1 MRILAIDY
9 GGARVGLAVS
19 DPGRSFAFPLR
30 TLPAGAGLID
40 AIAGVCGAEE
50 VGEIV
55 VGFPRTL
62 AGHVGPQAA
71 TVERFVEELRRAV
84 TVPIAFEDE
93 RFSTAF
99 AERELAASS
108 ARADHDSAAAAAI
121 LESYLTRIAHA
132 EHAQCYNFE

>member
-30 TLPAGAGLID
+30 TLPVDAGLIE

-71 TVERFVEELRRAV
+71 TVERFVEALRRAV

-99 AERELAASS
+99 AARELTTS
-108 ARADHDSAAAAAI
+108 RAYADRDSAAAAAI

-132 EHAQCYNFE
+132 EHA

>member
-19 DPGRSFAFPLR
+19 DPDRSFAFPLR
-30 TLPAGAGLID
+30 TLPADAGLVA

-62 AGHVGPQAA
+62 AGHAGPQAA
-71 TVERFVEELRRAV
+71 AVARFVEELRRAV
-84 TVPIAFEDE
+84 AVPVVFEDE
-93 RFSTAF
+93 RLSTAF
-99 AERELAASS
+99 VKRELAASP
-108 ARADHDSAAAAAI
+108 ARVDRDSAAAAAI
-121 LESYLTRIAHA
+121 LESYLIRIAHA
-132 EHAQCYNFE
+132 ERP

>member
-30 TLPAGAGLID
+30 TLRARAGLVS
-40 AIAGVCGAEE
+40 AIAAISAAEE

-71 TVERFVEELRRAV
+71 AVERFVGELRRALA
-84 TVPIAFEDE
+84 VPVVYEDE

-99 AERELAASS
+99 ADRELATSS
-108 ARADHDSAAAAAI
+108 ARVDRDSAAAAAI
-121 LESYLTRIAHA
+121 LESYLTRIACADHA
-132 EHAQCYNFE
+132 

>member
-30 TLPAGAGLID
+30 TLRTRAGLVP
-40 AIAGVCGAEE
+40 AIAAVLADEE

-99 AERELAASS
+99 ADRELTTS
-108 ARADHDSAAAAAI
+108 RVYADRDSAAAAAI
-121 LESYLTRIAHA
+121 LERYLTRIAHA
-132 EHAQCYNFE
+132 EHA